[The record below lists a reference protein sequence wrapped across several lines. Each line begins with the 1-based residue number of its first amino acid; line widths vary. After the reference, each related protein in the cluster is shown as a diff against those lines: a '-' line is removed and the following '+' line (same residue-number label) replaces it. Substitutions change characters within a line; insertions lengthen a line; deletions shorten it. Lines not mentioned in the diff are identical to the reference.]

1 LSEEEL
7 LKIDK
12 TMLATIVAEE
22 DDGSDR
28 YKSLRSSQKHI
39 DTEKD
44 ETQSKNSDESNE
56 KHENEDHHDSNPED
70 EDIFDILR
78 KEVQEEKNNPE
89 SSEPTETNLDSST
102 LTPYSSNVQYLSDHI
117 DWLSIKIRVLNLTRE
132 REENLSRDPRQE
144 LQLRELKAKE
154 QMLRAKCEKRLEVI
168 FF

>member
-1 LSEEEL
+1 
-7 LKIDK
+7 
-12 TMLATIVAEE
+12 MLAKIIAEE

-44 ETQSKNSDESNE
+44 ETQSKKSDESNPE
-56 KHENEDHHDSNPED
+56 EEQQDPNAED

-78 KEVQEEKNNPE
+78 KEVQEEKSNQE
-89 SSEPTETNLDSST
+89 ASEPTETNLDAST

-132 REENLSRDPRQE
+132 REEDLNRDPRQE
-144 LQLRELKAKE
+144 LQLREMRAKE